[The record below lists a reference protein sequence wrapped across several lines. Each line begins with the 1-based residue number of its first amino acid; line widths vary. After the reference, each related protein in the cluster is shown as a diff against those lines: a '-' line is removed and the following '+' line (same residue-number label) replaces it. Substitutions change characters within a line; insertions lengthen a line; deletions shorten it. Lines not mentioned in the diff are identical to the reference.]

1 MIAAEESEWENK
13 MQKDKKQRNPTNN
26 NNGGNGNKSGS
37 KVLSF
42 ADYRNRAST
51 AGG

>member
-1 MIAAEESEWENK
+1 MIAAEESDWETK
-13 MQKDKKQRNPTNN
+13 MQKDKKQRNPTNGN
-26 NNGGNGNKSGS
+26 NNGGNKPGS